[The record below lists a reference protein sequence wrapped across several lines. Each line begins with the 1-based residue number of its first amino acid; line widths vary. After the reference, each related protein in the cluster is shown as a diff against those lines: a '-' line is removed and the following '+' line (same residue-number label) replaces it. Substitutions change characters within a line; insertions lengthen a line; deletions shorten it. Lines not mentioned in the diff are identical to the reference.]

1 MRAVTQ
7 REANVRVVQVVG
19 GADAHVVNLLS
30 LAAQFLHMAV
40 EALEL
45 GEEVRLREVT
55 INDPN
60 AVVRAKA
67 ATRSLPVS
75 LIAFMWRGAM

>member
-1 MRAVTQ
+1 
-7 REANVRVVQVVG
+7 
-19 GADAHVVNLLS
+19 
-30 LAAQFLHMAV
+30 MAV